1 MLTFDLVILL
11 DNNFGYQKN
20 YITYAELNMLLH
32 DEMSFVSYKSIFPKI
47 LLVTLIYKSQP
58 TPSLVGLLKL
68 YEPIGGPAA
77 CIYQCQ

>member
-1 MLTFDLVILL
+1 
-11 DNNFGYQKN
+11 
-20 YITYAELNMLLH
+20 MLLH

-77 CIYQCQ
+77 GIYQCQ